1 MTASKEPDKLRTI
14 VSAIIDGRRDQ
25 EEISPLWVATE
36 ATKQIGAWDLKE
48 TVPLV
53 YEAAHLHLRTVARSL
68 CRAMFEDAEESD
80 NSAQHQLF
88 PDLQWRYPRAPA
100 GSRIETSYVLLEQM
114 TDDDVRYNVQR
125 LKREARTRLGHAD
138 ALHAWHAQRAAAG
151 KAASS

>member
-1 MTASKEPDKLRTI
+1 MTKEHDRLRTI
-14 VSAIIDGRRDQ
+14 VSSIIDGRRDR

-48 TVPLV
+48 SVPLV
-53 YEAAHLHLRTVARSL
+53 YEACHLHLRQVARSL
-68 CRAMFEDAEESD
+68 CRALFEVSDGQDAESQG

-114 TDDDVRYNVQR
+114 TDADIRYNVQR
-125 LKREARTRLGHAD
+125 LKREARARLGHAD
-138 ALHAWHAQRAAAG
+138 ALHAWAAQRQRTLA
-151 KAASS
+151 